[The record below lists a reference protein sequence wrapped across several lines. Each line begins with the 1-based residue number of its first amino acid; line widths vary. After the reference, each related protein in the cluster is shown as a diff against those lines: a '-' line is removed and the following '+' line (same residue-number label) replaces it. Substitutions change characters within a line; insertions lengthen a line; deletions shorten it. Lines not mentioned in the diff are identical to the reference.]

1 MKKQL
6 QENNNDHRTEPRQ
19 VIKPTWMQT
28 EIIKL
33 GSNISLYLSSGYSCS
48 LCYVKYIEIVF

>member
-33 GSNISLYLSSGYSCS
+33 GSNISLYLSPGYSCS
-48 LCYVKYIEIVF
+48 LC